1 MILRALNIT
10 FLLITLSFFYQKSN
24 TENFYNWD
32 AIAYT
37 MAVQLDEGKST
48 DEAHRY
54 TYKTLKDEVDPGLFQ
69 TLCCTGKYRQDQFDS
84 PENLKSMMPMY
95 ALKPGYIALIK
106 AVKLFTGLNEYQS
119 MKYISIFSTL
129 IMTLLFFIT
138 FFFQKKLLAIFM
150 DSACFLFSVFIP
162 RKTNDS

>member
-32 AIAYT
+32 AVAYT
-37 MAVQLDEGKST
+37 MAAQLDEGKSSG
-48 DEAHRY
+48 EAHRY

-95 ALKPGYIALIK
+95 ALKPGYIAPVSYTHL
-106 AVKLFTGLNEYQS
+106 
-119 MKYISIFSTL
+119 TL
-129 IMTLLFFIT
+129 
-138 FFFQKKLLAIFM
+138 
-150 DSACFLFSVFIP
+150 P
-162 RKTNDS
+162 TNREV

>member
-106 AVKLFTGLNEYQS
+106 AVKLFTGLNEYLS
-119 MKYISIFSTL
+119 L
-129 IMTLLFFIT
+129 IHI
-138 FFFQKKLLAIFM
+138 
-150 DSACFLFSVFIP
+150 
-162 RKTNDS
+162 

>member
-10 FLLITLSFFYQKSN
+10 FLLIILSFFYQKAN
-24 TENFYNWD
+24 TGNFYNWD

-48 DEAHRY
+48 DEAHEY
-54 TYKTLKDEVDPGLFQ
+54 TYKTLKNEVDPGLFQ

-84 PENLKSMMPMY
+84 PGNLKSMMPMY

-106 AVKLFTGLNEYQS
+106 AVKTRDTMISLIFIGAINRFVKFLLQISSKNNILNP
-119 MKYISIFSTL
+119 IL
-129 IMTLLFFIT
+129 VLN
-138 FFFQKKLLAIFM
+138 KK
-150 DSACFLFSVFIP
+150 S
-162 RKTNDS
+162 